1 VAEREGK
8 SAKTAEDERNRR
20 KTRKR
25 GHKALRGEARLSE
38 ERACRDN
45 RSVYG
50 AVAKSSEVAKVVGTP
65 NSLIVT

>member
-8 SAKTAEDERNRR
+8 SAKKAEDERNRR

-38 ERACRDN
+38 ERERTDN
-45 RSVYG
+45 RSVYD

-65 NSLIVT
+65 NSLIMT